1 MLQYDLTD
9 TRFFD
14 AESRS
19 GLPNDAEMFAIT
31 AALLLFHDV
40 AYKSLAQREIVFVE
54 DDVAGVAE
62 CIEYRLPVF
71 VGDIGGGS
79 HLRRRLRDFIGLRIG
94 SSVLTTPREVSHPT

>member
-14 AESRS
+14 AELRGS
-19 GLPNDAEMFAIT
+19 LPNAAEMFAIT

-40 AYKSLAQREIVFVE
+40 AYTSLAERELVFVE
-54 DDVAGVAE
+54 ADIAGVAE

-71 VGDIGGGS
+71 VRDVGGGS
-79 HLRRRLRDFIGLRIG
+79 QLRQRLRDFVGLRVG
-94 SSVLTTPREVSHPT
+94 STVLLRSHESSHPT